1 MGQKEDVVAAHL
13 DGREATRLCDAGVE
27 TIGTNGSGLRSE
39 STDADCGGA
48 AAPMQQSMAS
58 TLDPDCE
65 GAVSQG
71 DGSAGQHS
79 SLAAAAAQA
88 IAG

>member
-1 MGQKEDVVAAHL
+1 MS
-13 DGREATRLCDAGVE
+13 
-27 TIGTNGSGLRSE
+27 GSGEPDTRSITARARPE
-39 STDADCGGA
+39 SIDTDCAGA
-48 AAPMQQSMAS
+48 GAPMQQRTES

-71 DGSAGQHS
+71 DGTAAQHP
-79 SLAAAAAQA
+79 SLVAAAAQA